1 MDGAIAERTQRFLQ
15 SLKLNTTLMNGRPG
29 DCVVA
34 GGVPTAW
41 YSYMN
46 TIFNAKAQSAPR
58 IL

>member
-1 MDGAIAERTQRFLQ
+1 MDGRL
-15 SLKLNTTLMNGRPG
+15 G
-29 DCVVA
+29 DSVVA

-41 YSYMN
+41 YSYIN